1 MPAWPPRPRLS
12 RHAYKAHGLG
22 NDYLVVEEGSDW
34 LATVESVQLV
44 CDRQRGLGADGIVS
58 VSSIERSEGEA
69 VTVHARMFNPDGG
82 EFERSGNGLR
92 VLGSWLARRV
102 EGLRSIEVHVGG
114 DVVAM
119 TLHGAANGTH
129 DISVEMGQARQ
140 EAAAIDLDDTRLRAS
155 LPGYEIVPVS
165 VGNPHLVVF
174 AGPPGHAVSEQAL
187 LDLGPRLTSHPSLAN
202 GANVQL
208 AEPVGP
214 GVCRALIWE
223 RGVGRTEAS
232 GTSSCAVA
240 VAMAVTGR
248 LDYGPIRVEMPGGAL
263 DVHVTKELAV
273 TLRGPVAEVFEATL
287 TDGMVAQLGV
297 RSGPGP

>member
-1 MPAWPPRPRLS
+1 VTS
-12 RHAYKAHGLG
+12 
-22 NDYLVVEEGSDW
+22 VEEVGS
-34 LATVESVQLV
+34 S
-44 CDRQRGLGADGIVS
+44 
-58 VSSIERSEGEA
+58 A
-69 VTVHARMFNPDGG
+69 VRVHARMFNPDGG

-92 VLGSWLARRV
+92 VLGSWLARRLPKV
-102 EGLRSIEVHVGG
+102 REIEVHVGG

-119 TLHGAANGTH
+119 TLHGVSGGRH
-129 DISVEMGQARQ
+129 DISVDMGRARPAA
-140 EAAAIDLDDTRLRAS
+140 EAVALDEGKLKSS

-165 VGNPHLVVF
+165 VGNPHLVVLG
-174 AGPPGHAVSEQAL
+174 GPEGHEVSEECLAR
-187 LDLGPRLTSHPSLAN
+187 LGPQLTSHPALRD

-248 LDYGPIRVEMPGGAL
+248 LDFGDIRVEMPGGAL
-263 DVHVTKELAV
+263 EVRVEEDLAV
-273 TLRGPVAEVFEATL
+273 TLRGPVEEVFDATL
-287 TDGMVAQLGV
+287 TDGMLTLLNEAP
-297 RSGPGP
+297 SD